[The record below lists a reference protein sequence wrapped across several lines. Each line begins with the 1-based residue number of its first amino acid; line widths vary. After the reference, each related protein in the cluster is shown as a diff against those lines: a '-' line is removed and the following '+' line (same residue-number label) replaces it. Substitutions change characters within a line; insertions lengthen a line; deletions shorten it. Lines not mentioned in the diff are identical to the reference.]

1 MIYRS
6 WRRSNSS
13 AIRGKRTLG
22 RQSQS
27 VERVS
32 VHSPQGDHHGDSG
45 RANEILRER
54 ERRGLRR
61 FTIDVSEDDLGVI
74 AEHGYEVPQAPTRI
88 SRRKPSVSSSP
99 TCSPPRSAKGTGALP
114 QSVTRRLGAPSN
126 Y

>member
-88 SRRKPSVSSSP
+88 SRRKLLFIHRHARLA
-99 TCSPPRSAKGTGALP
+99 RSAKVTAL
-114 QSVTRRLGAPSN
+114 RRATPFQ
-126 Y
+126 